1 MKGSDFRFHSVQF
14 LYYKCRKVNF
24 RRDGS
29 NIESLDQIKEKKA
42 TINPK
47 YEDDKC
53 FQYVVIVALNSEK
66 IESHSEGVSN
76 IKPFINK
83 YIWKGINY
91 PSKIDDCKNR
101 EK

>member
-53 FQYVVIVALNSEK
+53 LQYVVIVALNSEK
-66 IESHSEGVSN
+66 IESHPEGVSN